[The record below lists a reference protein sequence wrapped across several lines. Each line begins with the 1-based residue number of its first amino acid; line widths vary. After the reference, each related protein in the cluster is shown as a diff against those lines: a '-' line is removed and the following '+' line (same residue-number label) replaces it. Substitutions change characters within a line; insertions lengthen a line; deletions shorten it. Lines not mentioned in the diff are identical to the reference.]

1 MGTEEAQSTIE
12 DLRLYPFPKHF
23 IEQTA
28 FTAKYTVPLKPV
40 YTKTAAHYTR
50 KNSALFVASAK
61 TDSYLSLSQAY
72 DSGWLALA
80 LRILQIY
87 FSSGC
92 RSWSGQKLQ
101 DHILVNN
108 WNNGWYVPKDAGIHA
123 VILYWP
129 IYIQY
134 LGQIMTM
141 LALIVIIIFA
151 LQRDFTKHQT

>member
-72 DSGWLALA
+72 DSGWLA
-80 LRILQIY
+80 
-87 FSSGC
+87 FSFKDPPNIFQQWLPFLG
-92 RSWSGQKLQ
+92 GQKLQ